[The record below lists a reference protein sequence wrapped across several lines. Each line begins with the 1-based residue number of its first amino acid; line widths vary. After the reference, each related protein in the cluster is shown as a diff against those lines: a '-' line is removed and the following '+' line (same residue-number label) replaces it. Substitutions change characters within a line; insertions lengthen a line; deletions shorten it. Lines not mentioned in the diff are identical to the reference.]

1 MVGHGCITATGRR
14 ALQLEWEE
22 PFSATYNTYKMP
34 PTLSLRQYE
43 TQNITKES
51 ALMHH
56 IFCLHLKCKQ
66 CDPLQV
72 LLRQDCRPA
81 TLLDALPTHSVVY
94 ISCTSIQCAIVCVQQ
109 YASATPVCILKMQC
123 NNLVFWRTSVQ
134 LLMNSCNGVL
144 PCLTH
149 NQ

>member
-1 MVGHGCITATGRR
+1 MPWLLQAAPQADGSWWAMGALQPAGRR

-34 PTLSLRQYE
+34 PTLSIRLYE

-51 ALMHH
+51 ALMYH
-56 IFCLHLKCKQ
+56 ICAT
-66 CDPLQV
+66 LQE

-94 ISCTSIQCAIVCVQQ
+94 ISCTNIQCAIVCVEQ
-109 YASATPVCILKMQC
+109 YAFATPVCSFKNAMQHYGILA
-123 NNLVFWRTSVQ
+123 
-134 LLMNSCNGVL
+134 
-144 PCLTH
+144 H
-149 NQ
+149 

>member
-1 MVGHGCITATGRR
+1 MPWLLQAAPQADGSWWAMGALQPAGRR

-72 LLRQDCRPA
+72 LLRQDCWPA

-94 ISCTSIQCAIVCVQQ
+94 ISCTNIQCAIVCVQQ
-109 YASATPVCILKMQC
+109 YAFATPVCSFKNAMQHYGILA
-123 NNLVFWRTSVQ
+123 
-134 LLMNSCNGVL
+134 
-144 PCLTH
+144 H
-149 NQ
+149 